1 MYNDKW
7 MWIPRPYSC
16 RAQIVSAGV
25 LTTYIT
31 ILTTT
36 KPINHGC
43 LDAAAGLLP
52 LGPGALYLPTHNFGR
67 HNYRITTIPRCSTMV
82 MLYLS
87 CMNLYDVCLYLYI
100 QYINM
105 DTYQNYCIY
114 SIHSKSGTWQLLK
127 TTKQTMSTCICI
139 IGHRLICHLGRKII
153 AATRVTWT
161 SGRCGVPTSAVSCC
175 FIMAL
180 KPFWGYVVRKINSF
194 NIQFSCIF
202 FSFTRIALSVWLLAP
217 G

>member
-1 MYNDKW
+1 MLQPHWIYNIHIYSLHVSNPASIHHYNSPDTMYNDKW

-52 LGPGALYLPTHNFGR
+52 LGPGALYLRTHNFGR

-82 MLYLS
+82 ILYPS
-87 CMNLYDVCLYLYI
+87 CMNLYDVWLSIYTVYKYGYISKLLYL
-100 QYINM
+100 QYWFQIRNV
-105 DTYQNYCIY
+105 
-114 SIHSKSGTWQLLK
+114 
-127 TTKQTMSTCICI
+127 TTIEDHKANDVYLHLN
-139 IGHRLICHLGRKII
+139 HRLF
-153 AATRVTWT
+153 AT
-161 SGRCGVPTSAVSCC
+161 SGARSSLPLEWPELQEGCGVPTSAVSCC

-180 KPFWGYVVRKINSF
+180 KPFWGM
-194 NIQFSCIF
+194 
-202 FSFTRIALSVWLLAP
+202 
-217 G
+217 